1 MFSVNIIKGTIP
13 GLLLS
18 WLVWPF
24 LGYFWFFL
32 HDEYYSSLCLY
43 LYEDF
48 CLWLYYHLLIL
59 LDFFQSDIWKAD
71 CQWSWTSHMF
81 ICLSLRWYLLPFFH
95 WTIFIFPTYR
105 SFFFYIKNINP
116 FTHHMLQAFSPM
128 YTHICYLYGFVIKIH
143 IFHIAFKLF
152 VYLLPVW

>member
-32 HDEYYSSLCLY
+32 HDEYYSSLCLWRLLLMIILSSAY
-43 LYEDF
+43 F
-48 CLWLYYHLLIL
+48 AWL
-59 LDFFQSDIWKAD
+59 FPIWYMK
-71 CQWSWTSHMF
+71 SWLSMKLNF
-81 ICLSLRWYLLPFFH
+81 SYVYLSLRWYLLPFFH